1 MLNVNRGNRLTSISS
16 FATKSKGLHQYILD
30 HPEGGE
36 NHPFENINWKLGDI
50 VTSHI
55 STANGETIILTHDT
69 NLPRP
74 YSLGFRVQGVKGLAE
89 FDSHTRR
96 VHVEGVSDAHQWD
109 EWEEWFE
116 KYDHELWKKYGEIAI
131 DGGHGGMDYFL
142 DRAFVESVGAN
153 APAVIDVYDA
163 AVMRV
168 ITPLSEVS
176 IREGGTPQEIPDFT
190 DGNWIHRE
198 PVFALGD
205 W

>member
-1 MLNVNRGNRLTSISS
+1 M
-16 FATKSKGLHQYILD
+16 
-30 HPEGGE
+30 
-36 NHPFENINWKLGDI
+36 
-50 VTSHI
+50 
-55 STANGETIILTHDT
+55 
-69 NLPRP
+69 
-74 YSLGFRVQGVKGLAE
+74 
-89 FDSHTRR
+89 
-96 VHVEGVSDAHQWD
+96 EGVSADHQWD
-109 EWEEWFE
+109 EWEKWFE
-116 KYDHELWKKYGEIAI
+116 KYDHDLWRKYGEIAI

-142 DRAFVESVGAN
+142 DRAFVESVKAN

-198 PVFALGD
+198 PVFALGE